1 MKHTWKAAL
10 AVATVAMIGTAGAAK
25 ADLTLDGQTGLFANP
40 TAEVL
45 KKGTSEVQVSYD
57 RLSAN
62 GGHVSD
68 VNAGFAFS
76 PLDKLELSA
85 NTDRLS
91 VGGEHISSSRL
102 GLKYQF
108 INQADKGYDVAAGLN
123 YGSVFIYDQWTLYAA
138 ATKAFNLSHNRAPVK
153 GTLGVRW
160 DRFSAYSQSESKA
173 SVYGGVEVPLT
184 SDGKFSL
191 IGELGSKVFDYGQ
204 STYAIG
210 LRYHPQSS
218 GFSLGAGYGRIAN
231 SGINAL
237 LVSGSGENFHNFFV
251 QASYNFGK

>member
-45 KKGTSEVQVSYD
+45 KKGASEVQVNYN
-57 RLSAN
+57 RLSAE
-62 GGHVSD
+62 GEHVSD
-68 VNAGFAFS
+68 IGAGFAFS

-91 VGGEHISSSRL
+91 VEGEHLSTSRL

-108 INQADKGYDVAAGLN
+108 INQADKGFDVAAGVN
-123 YGSVFIYDQWTLYAA
+123 YGSVYVLDQWTVYAA

-160 DRFSAYSQSESKA
+160 DRFSEYGYSESKA
-173 SVYGGVEVPLT
+173 SVYGGAEVPLT

-191 IGELGSKVFDYGQ
+191 VGELGSKIFDYGQ

-210 LRYHPQSS
+210 LRYHPQAS
-218 GFSLGAGYGRIAN
+218 GFSIGAGYGRIAS
-231 SGINAL
+231 SGIGSILAAE
-237 LVSGSGENFHNFFV
+237 SGENFHNFFV